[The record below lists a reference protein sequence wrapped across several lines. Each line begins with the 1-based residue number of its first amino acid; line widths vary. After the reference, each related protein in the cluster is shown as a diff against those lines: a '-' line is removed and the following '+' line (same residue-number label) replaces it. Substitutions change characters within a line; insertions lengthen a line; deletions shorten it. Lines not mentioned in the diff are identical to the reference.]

1 MGNSLSSTE
10 QLVKAFNS
18 LTLPREQ
25 WNHDAHLK
33 VGLWYL
39 LHYSPDESLKRL
51 RQNIK
56 QYNVACGINN
66 TETQGYHETIT
77 QFYIWLINH
86 FIQQIDCSQSIDLIA
101 DTLIDCYGDKS
112 LVFSYYSK
120 DKLMSKTA
128 RLQWVE
134 PDLKPLE

>member
-1 MGNSLSSTE
+1 MISSTE

-112 LVFSYYSK
+112 VIFSYYSK
-120 DKLMSKTA
+120 DRLMSKTA
-128 RLQWVE
+128 RIQWIE
-134 PDLKPLE
+134 PDLKSLE

>member
-1 MGNSLSSTE
+1 MLSSTE

-18 LTLPREQ
+18 LTLAREQ

-51 RQNIK
+51 RQKIK

-66 TETQGYHETIT
+66 TETQGYHGSVH
-77 QFYIWLINH
+77 LP
-86 FIQQIDCSQSIDLIA
+86 
-101 DTLIDCYGDKS
+101 
-112 LVFSYYSK
+112 
-120 DKLMSKTA
+120 A
-128 RLQWVE
+128 R
-134 PDLKPLE
+134 P